1 MGVYEMM
8 KQRMEEQR
16 RMRAPQGTS
25 PLFPSSHSAVP
36 SAAGPVPC
44 RLPTQMDMPDT
55 AEDSWMVDLPV
66 VKGLMDA
73 VCQSPH
79 VQGNAKYRELVDNL
93 QFKLIERSLDRPAE
107 LGGSLDAAEVNAY
120 ARMDALTD
128 CFPTICIYAGAIRY
142 SRLMAAAYVA
152 SRYYADARPFPQAV
166 VSMMSMFLR
175 NGMRLT
181 SELAAVYASE
191 NGLMRIMR
199 GQESLIEANAIAY
212 GTIIGV
218 LAHEFGHL
226 ALGHCNGMY
235 LSDEVNRN
243 REREADSFASSV
255 VSLSEYRN
263 VIGIGTIIW
272 ELAMTVWQKVC
283 RATATTHPL
292 SAERLVDF
300 IRANPSTAREIG
312 FDQIRELLATAGII
326 LPEE

>member
-1 MGVYEMM
+1 MGVYEIM
-8 KQRMEEQR
+8 KQRMEERR
-16 RMRAPQGTS
+16 RMGTPQGTS
-25 PLFPSSHSAVP
+25 PLFPSSYSAVP
-36 SAAGPVPC
+36 SAAGRAQGPI
-44 RLPTQMDMPDT
+44 LAQMDVPDT
-55 AEDSWMVDLPV
+55 AGDFWMVDLPI

-79 VQGNAKYRELVDNL
+79 VQGNVKYRALVDNL
-93 QFKLIERSLDRPAE
+93 QFKLLERSLDRPAE
-107 LGGSLDAAEVNAY
+107 LGGPIDAAVVNAY
-120 ARMDALTD
+120 ARMDALVD
-128 CFPTICIYAGAIRY
+128 CFPTICIHAGAIRY

-166 VSMMSMFLR
+166 VSMVSMFLR

-199 GQESLIEANAIAY
+199 GQESFVEAHAIAC
-212 GTIIGV
+212 GTIIGI

-226 ALGHCNGMY
+226 ALGHCSGMC
-235 LSDEVNRN
+235 LSDEVSRN

-272 ELAMTVWQKVC
+272 ELALTVWQKVC